1 MGTEATER
9 QPDDDGRVEEWQRR
23 FLDDLAVVRSA
34 NTVRAYAADI
44 RRWVTFCE
52 AVGVH
57 PFEARPRTTVAFV
70 RAERERTHRA
80 GVSISP
86 RTIVR
91 RLSAVRQWYGYLALD
106 PEQTGVRRIPV
117 PGGSALRTGA
127 GIVAGAPALLRYD
140 DPLPQVLSAEE
151 IDRFIGCLT
160 ATRQRDRAIVW
171 LLKDGG
177 VRIHELLALR
187 LGDVQWGKR
196 TLTVR
201 ATKTRSTRLVPVTE
215 EAILALSEYVRLE
228 RPTTLVHDSV
238 FVNLGRRDF
247 GQPFRYRSWVAICER
262 ARVAAGT
269 PRVHAHAFRHTFA
282 TNMAEA
288 GMPLDA
294 LQRLLG
300 HRYLE
305 SVLVYNRVRDG
316 RLYREYQETMARRAG
331 RAPGSINPDEVAE

>member
-1 MGTEATER
+1 
-9 QPDDDGRVEEWQRR
+9 
-23 FLDDLAVVRSA
+23 
-34 NTVRAYAADI
+34 
-44 RRWVTFCE
+44 
-52 AVGVH
+52 
-57 PFEARPRTTVAFV
+57 
-70 RAERERTHRA
+70 
-80 GVSISP
+80 
-86 RTIVR
+86 VR

-238 FVNLGRRDF
+238 FVNLGRRGF

-300 HRYLE
+300 HRHLE